1 MSGALHWIIREGAG
15 ATIAEALAHAPDHA
29 RAAASEGRA
38 FLDGRRVL
46 PTDLAKPGETLV
58 IYEARD
64 ADDTAVRI
72 LAHVG
77 GLIVADKPAS
87 LPTTPDRRGER
98 SLIGEVA
105 RLLDVR
111 LVHAASRLD
120 VGVSGAVLCA
130 IDDIAQRHI
139 DTVRDAGQ
147 LHRTYAGI
155 AGAALEGDGSWDTAI
170 GRAPGGSG
178 RSKPIVGGRDAEP
191 ASTRFRAIARGRG
204 AAPRTTS
211 TLTRFEPIT
220 GRMHQIRV
228 HAAAAGAPLIG
239 DREHGGART
248 LVDATGRVHAL
259 HRIALHAVAVELP
272 GENGKRIRAVSPIP
286 YELRAIWKILD
297 GDEAAWETLAAP
309 A

>member
-38 FLDGRRVL
+38 FIQGRRVL

-77 GLIVADKPAS
+77 GLIIADKPAS

-111 LVHAASRLD
+111 AVHAASRLD

-139 DTVRDAGQ
+139 TDVRDAGQ
-147 LHRTYAGI
+147 LHRVYAGI
-155 AGAALEGDGSWDTAI
+155 AGATIEGEGSWDAAI

-178 RSKPIVGGRDAEP
+178 RSKPVAFGRDAEP

-204 AAPRTTS
+204 ATPKATS
-211 TLTRFEPIT
+211 TLARFEPIT

-248 LVDATGRVHAL
+248 LVDAKGSVHAL

-286 YELRAIWKILD
+286 HELRAIWKILD
-297 GDEAAWETLAAP
+297 GDEAAWETVAAP

>member
-1 MSGALHWIIREGAG
+1 MSGALHWVVREGAG
-15 ATIAEALAHAPDHA
+15 ATIAEVLAHAPDHA

-38 FLDGRRVL
+38 FVGGRRVA
-46 PTDLAKPGETLV
+46 PTDLATPGETLM

-64 ADDTAVRI
+64 ADDDAVRI

-77 GLIVADKPAS
+77 GLVIADKPAA

-111 LVHAASRLD
+111 TVHAASRLD

-130 IDDIAQRHI
+130 VDDLAQRHI
-139 DTVRDAGQ
+139 TEVREAGK
-147 LHRTYAGI
+147 LHRIYAGI
-155 AGAALEGDGSWDTAI
+155 AGASLDGEGSWDGPI
-170 GRAPGGSG
+170 GRGPGGAG
-178 RSKPIVGGRDAEP
+178 RSKPVVGGRDAEP
-191 ASTRFRAIARGRG
+191 ASTRFRSVARGRG
-204 AAPRTTS
+204 ATPKTTS
-211 TLTRFEPIT
+211 TLVRFEPVT

-248 LVDATGRVHAL
+248 LVDARGSVHAL
-259 HRIALHAVAVELP
+259 HRIALHAIAVELP
-272 GENGKRIRAVSPIP
+272 GESGKRIRAVSAVP
-286 YELRAIWKILD
+286 YALRAIWKTLD
-297 GDEAAWETLAAP
+297 GDDAAWDTLVALA
-309 A
+309 

>member
-1 MSGALHWIIREGAG
+1 MSGGLHWIVREGDG
-15 ATIAEALAHAPDHA
+15 ATIAEVLAHAPEHA

-38 FLDGRRVL
+38 FIDGRRVL
-46 PTDLAKPGETLV
+46 PTDLARPGETLV
-58 IYEARD
+58 IYEARA
-64 ADDTAVRI
+64 ADENVVRI

-77 GLIVADKPAS
+77 GLIVADKPAL

-111 LVHAASRLD
+111 AVHAASRLD

-130 IDDIAQRHI
+130 IDETAQRHI
-139 DTVRDAGQ
+139 TDVREAGK
-147 LHRTYAGI
+147 LHRIYAGI
-155 AGAALEGDGSWDTAI
+155 AGASIDGAGSWDAPI

-178 RSKPIVGGRDAEP
+178 RSRPIVGGRDAEP
-191 ASTRFRAIARGRG
+191 ASTRFHAVAQGRG
-204 AAPRTTS
+204 AAPRTSS
-211 TLTRFEPIT
+211 TLVRFEPIT

-248 LVDATGRVHAL
+248 LVDARGSVHAL

-272 GENGKRIRAVSPIP
+272 SESGKQIRAVSPVP
-286 YELRAIWKILD
+286 HELRAIWKTLD
-297 GDEAAWETLAAP
+297 GDESAWETLASP

>member
-15 ATIAEALAHAPDHA
+15 ATIAEVLAHAPFQA

-38 FLDGRRVL
+38 FLGGRRVA
-46 PTDLAKPGETLV
+46 PTDLATPGETLM

-64 ADDTAVRI
+64 ADENAVRI
-72 LAHVG
+72 LAHVD
-77 GLIVADKPAS
+77 GLIIADKPAS

-111 LVHAASRLD
+111 TVHAASRLD

-130 IDDIAQRHI
+130 IDDTAQRHI
-139 DTVRDAGQ
+139 TEVREAGQ
-147 LHRTYAGI
+147 LHRIYAGI
-155 AGAALEGDGSWDTAI
+155 AGALLEGEGSWDAPI
-170 GRAPGGSG
+170 GRAPSGSG
-178 RSKPIVGGRDAEP
+178 RSRPIVGGRDAEP
-191 ASTRFRAIARGRG
+191 ASTRFRSVARGRG
-204 AAPRTTS
+204 ATPKTTS
-211 TLTRFEPIT
+211 TLVRFEPVT

-228 HAAAAGAPLIG
+228 HAAFAGAPLIG

-248 LVDATGRVHAL
+248 LVDARGSVHAL
-259 HRIALHAVAVELP
+259 HRIALHAIAVELP
-272 GENGKRIRAVSPIP
+272 GERGKRIRAVSPVP
-286 YELRAIWKILD
+286 YELRAIWKTLD
-297 GDEAAWETLAAP
+297 GDEAAWETLVAP